1 MRSKGGALADLL
13 LGAEVGAN
21 EAHPPLRRFRL
32 ARESAFRALVSIP
45 Y

>member
-1 MRSKGGALADLL
+1 MRSRGGALADLL

-21 EAHPPLRRFRL
+21 EAHPPLRRLCL
-32 ARESAFRALVSIP
+32 ARESAFRTLGSIT